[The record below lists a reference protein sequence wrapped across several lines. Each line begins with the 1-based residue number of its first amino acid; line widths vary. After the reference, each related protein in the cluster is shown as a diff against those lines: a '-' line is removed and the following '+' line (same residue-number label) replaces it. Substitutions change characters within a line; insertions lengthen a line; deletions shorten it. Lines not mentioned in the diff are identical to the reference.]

1 MKDVAALERW
11 YRRLLA
17 WFPAEHRRVYGE
29 EMVGVLLASASEGR
43 SRPGPAEVIDLVVG
57 GLRTGLRTWFRARHI
72 DPVWRD
78 ALAAFS
84 ITAPA
89 LMFLYVSFHLYNVL
103 RLDQIFAVHR
113 SYPAHR
119 LYALY
124 APQLATERT
133 ILLLMEAA
141 TVTMLA
147 ALAICPALARRQHRR
162 AAILVAFVPAILGAV
177 ATIYLDLIAPQ
188 VNDVAFGFTVFFVT
202 EIIAVIISPD
212 PGRGWQVLTR
222 KSLIVLAAVTALA
235 AVGQWT
241 LQASALASA
250 QINRSAIEFALVAIG
265 IALILIFGSDAVK
278 RLLALL
284 AIPGYP
290 LLAYV
295 QVYSVLFAPAD
306 SNVFVQALY
315 LPTLAIALLVA
326 LAVWRSSRRDELPG
340 AAPG

>member
-1 MKDVAALERW
+1 MSAATLERW
-11 YRRLLA
+11 YRRMLA

-43 SRPGPAEVIDLVVG
+43 SRPAPVEVIDLAVG
-57 GLRTGLRTWFRARHI
+57 GLRTRLRTWFRATHI

-78 ALAAFS
+78 ALSAFS

-103 RLDQIFAVHR
+103 RLDRIFALHR
-113 SYPAHR
+113 I
-119 LYALY
+119 YALHRNY
-124 APQLATERT
+124 APQIATERT
-133 ILLLMEAA
+133 ILLVMEAA
-141 TVTMLA
+141 IVTMLA
-147 ALAICPALARRQHRR
+147 ALAICPALTRRQHRHS
-162 AAILVAFVPAILGAV
+162 AIFIASIPAILGAV
-177 ATIYLDLIAPQ
+177 ATIYLDISAPQ
-188 VNDVAFGFTVFFVT
+188 FNDVAFGFTVFFVT

-212 PGRGWQVLTR
+212 PRRGWQVLTR
-222 KSLIVLAAVTALA
+222 KSLIALALMAALA

-250 QINRSAIEFALVAIG
+250 QINRSAIEFALVAVG

-295 QVYSVLFAPAD
+295 QLYSVLFAPTD

-315 LPTLAIALLVA
+315 LPTLVIAMLVV